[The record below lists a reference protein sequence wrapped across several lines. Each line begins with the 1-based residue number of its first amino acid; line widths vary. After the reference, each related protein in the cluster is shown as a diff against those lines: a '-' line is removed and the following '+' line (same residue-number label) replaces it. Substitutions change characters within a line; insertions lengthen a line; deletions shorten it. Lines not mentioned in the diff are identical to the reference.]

1 MGFGVSTW
9 GLEPE
14 PGVLVQLRTNMPGSL
29 ALPSRV
35 LTAPDVLIVTYCLP
49 GLAPW
54 KECANIPPPLP
65 TARPLY
71 R

>member
-35 LTAPDVLIVTYCLP
+35 LTAPDVLILT
-49 GLAPW
+49 
-54 KECANIPPPLP
+54 PPNSPPALQMSQQRLREVK
-65 TARPLY
+65 ASA
-71 R
+71 